1 MMTFERAY
9 LVCFIMIFLSSS
21 ISPELKAES
30 YLGQKCFN
38 SNAKFI
44 FGGKKARRNKLVAL
58 ECSQSSGYF

>member
-1 MMTFERAY
+1 
-9 LVCFIMIFLSSS
+9 MIFLSSS
-21 ISPELKAES
+21 ISPELKVES